1 MTAEKNRHAS
11 TGGVFITFEGGEG
24 AGKSTQIRHLE
35 RRLVEAGRR
44 VLVTREPGGSHFA
57 EAVRDV
63 LLSPDTAP
71 LSPLASA
78 LAFYAARA
86 DHLDAKIRPALADGA
101 VVLCDRF
108 SDSTRAYQGA
118 AGGVDA
124 TILEAIDKIAVG
136 ATQPDLTILLDLDPS
151 IGLARAQTRRATAQ
165 TGAFIVADAFEGRQL
180 EFHQKLRQGFLALA
194 RAEAGRF
201 AVVDAFRNE
210 LTIADDIW
218 RIVSARFRIAH
229 GETR

>member
-1 MTAEKNRHAS
+1 MTADHYRSA
-11 TGGVFITFEGGEG
+11 TTAGVFITFEGGEG

-35 RRLVEAGRR
+35 RRLVEGGRR
-44 VLVTREPGGSHFA
+44 VLVTREPGGSQFA

-86 DHLDAKIRPALADGA
+86 DHLDAKIRPALASGA

-124 TILEAIDKIAVG
+124 AILDSIDKIAVG
-136 ATQPDLTILLDLDPS
+136 ATQPDLTILLDLDPA
-151 IGLARAQTRRATAQ
+151 IGLARAQTRRVTAQ
-165 TGAFIVADAFEGRQL
+165 SGAFLTADAFEGRQL

-194 RAEAGRF
+194 SAEAGRF

-210 LTIADDIW
+210 LAIADDIW
-218 RIVSARFRIAH
+218 QIVSDRFLTAPR
-229 GETR
+229 ETR